1 MEADVCDLKDEGE
14 EEGEDDLEGLC
25 SGDGAEVLVLDE
37 EARDEEDVEKRRRL
51 FNEVRE
57 VRDLM
62 RLNIVTVL
70 VLPDGDTK
78 WQKCGALVGCSED
91 LIFFANSSL
100 FCAQLN
106 QIRTKLM
113 AQDLVVVGLQVRNL
127 NPFTSV
133 VPTL

>member
-1 MEADVCDLKDEGE
+1 MEADVCDLEDEGE

-78 WQKCGALVGCSED
+78 RQKCGALVGCSED
-91 LIFFANSSL
+91 LIFLPTRHYFALS
-100 FCAQLN
+100 
-106 QIRTKLM
+106 
-113 AQDLVVVGLQVRNL
+113 
-127 NPFTSV
+127 
-133 VPTL
+133 